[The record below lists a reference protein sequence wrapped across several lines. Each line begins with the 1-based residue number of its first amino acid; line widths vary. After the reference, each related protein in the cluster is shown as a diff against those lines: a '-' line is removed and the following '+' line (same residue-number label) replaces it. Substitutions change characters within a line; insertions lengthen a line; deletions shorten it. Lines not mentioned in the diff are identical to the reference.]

1 MSLHRIHFQTYNRP
15 ILDMLIGVEE
25 DAKMTERYDFDP
37 PYQRASV
44 WTPEQRTSLIKSLM
58 QGLPIGSL
66 FLNRRSILEPM
77 RVVDGKQRLETLLM
91 WIRDEVAVPADWFEA
106 RAFATRTQMNTRLA
120 NPGSELCTHGV
131 ESRNFCRACQDR
143 ALAEVH
149 VPAGDV
155 TWSDLSDVGQRLC
168 ANDWSVATYET
179 KLKTAEQEA
188 ELYERINYGGT
199 PHEALA

>member
-1 MSLHRIHFQTYNRP
+1 MIHRIHFQTYNRP

-44 WTPEQRTSLIKSLM
+44 WTPKQRVELIKSLL

-91 WIRDEVAVPADWFEA
+91 WIRDEVAVPADWFEP
-106 RAFATRTQMNTRLA
+106 RAFARVSQIQSRLINGNT
-120 NPGSELCTHGV
+120 ECCVHGTALHKG
-131 ESRNFCRACQDR
+131 CRKCQDHAR
-143 ALAEVH
+143 AKVQ
-149 VPAGDV
+149 VPSGDI
-155 TWSDLSDVGQRLC
+155 TWSKLSPIGQRLC

-179 KLKTAEQEA
+179 KLKTVEQEA